1 MVSASGLIIA
11 QEKQPDNSLVLMVTV
26 PLARIKSEYQKTL
39 KNFAAKTEIPGFRK
53 GKAPQEKVEKTVGK
67 EKIYQEMIKTFL
79 PRLYQE
85 VIAQEKIHPIVN
97 PKVTLVTA
105 KEDKDWQIKFVTC
118 EVPPVKLGN
127 YKEKIKDALG
137 KGKIWTPENKEE
149 KESSSP
155 EAEKQKN
162 LTTIINILNKTVKAI
177 IPQILIEE
185 ELNQKLAQLIEKTE
199 KMGLSL
205 EQYLTSLGKTS
216 KQIKEE
222 YEKEIKTNWRL
233 ELALNKIADQEKITV
248 SQDEIEKM
256 IKKAPSEK
264 ERKQLESQRYV
275 LASIL
280 RRQKTL
286 EFLKNL

>member
-127 YKEKIKDALG
+127 YKEKIKDALS

-205 EQYLTSLGKTS
+205 EQYLASLGKTS

-248 SQDEIEKM
+248 SQEEIEKM

-286 EFLKNL
+286 EFLQSL

>member
-1 MVSASGLIIA
+1 MTTTPSLTIVR
-11 QEKQPDNSLVLMVTV
+11 EKQPDNSLSLMVTV
-26 PLARIKSEYQKTL
+26 PLARIKDEYQKTL
-39 KNFAAKTEIPGFRK
+39 KSLTAEAEIPGFRK
-53 GKAPQEKVEKTVGK
+53 GKAPQEKVEKTLGK
-67 EKIYQEMIKTFL
+67 EKVYQEMIKTFL

-85 VIAQEKIHPIVN
+85 VITQEKIRPIVN

-118 EVPPVKLGN
+118 ETPPVELGN
-127 YKEKIKDALG
+127 YKEKIKDALN
-137 KGKIWTPENKEE
+137 KGKIWTPEDKNK

-155 EAEKQKN
+155 EADEQKK
-162 LTTIINILNKTVKAI
+162 LTTVINILNKTVKAI
-177 IPQILIEE
+177 IPQILVEE
-185 ELNQKLAQLIEKTE
+185 ELSQKLAQLIEKTE

-216 KQIKEE
+216 EQIRKE

-248 SQDEIEKM
+248 SQDEIEEM
-256 IKKAPSEK
+256 IKKASSEE
-264 ERKQLESQRYV
+264 ERKQLENQRYV
-275 LASIL
+275 LSSIL

>member
-1 MVSASGLIIA
+1 MTTTPSLTIVR
-11 QEKQPDNSLVLMVTV
+11 EKQPDNSLSLMVTV
-26 PLARIKSEYQKTL
+26 PLARIKDEYQKTL
-39 KNFAAKTEIPGFRK
+39 KSLTAEAEIPGFRK
-53 GKAPQEKVEKTVGK
+53 GKAPQEKVEKTLGK
-67 EKIYQEMIKTFL
+67 EKVYQEMIKTFL

-85 VIAQEKIHPIVN
+85 VITQEKIRPIVN

-118 EVPPVKLGN
+118 ETPPVELGN
-127 YKEKIKDALG
+127 YKEKIKDALN
-137 KGKIWTPENKEE
+137 KGKIWTPEDKNK
-149 KESSSP
+149 KEGSSP
-155 EAEKQKN
+155 EADEQKK
-162 LTTIINILNKTVKAI
+162 LTTVINILNKTVKAI
-177 IPQILIEE
+177 IPQILVEE
-185 ELNQKLAQLIEKTE
+185 ELSQKLAQLIEKTE

-216 KQIKEE
+216 EQIRKE

-248 SQDEIEKM
+248 SQDEIEEM
-256 IKKAPSEK
+256 IKKASSEE
-264 ERKQLESQRYV
+264 ERKQLENQRYV
-275 LASIL
+275 LSSIL

>member
-1 MVSASGLIIA
+1 MTATSSLIIVR
-11 QEKQPDNSLVLMVTV
+11 EKQPDNSLVLMVTI
-26 PLARIKSEYQKTL
+26 PSARVKSEYQKTL
-39 KNFAAKTEIPGFRK
+39 KSLTDKAEIPGFRK
-53 GKAPQEKVEKTVGK
+53 GKAPQEKVEKALGK
-67 EKIYQEMIKTFL
+67 EKIYQEMIKAFL

-85 VIAQEKIHPIVN
+85 VITQEKIHPIVN
-97 PKVTLVTA
+97 PKVTLVAA

-118 EVPPVKLGN
+118 ETPPVKLGD
-127 YKEKIKDALG
+127 YKEKIKDALS
-137 KGKIWTPENKEE
+137 KGKIWTPANKEK
-149 KESSSP
+149 KENSSP
-155 EAEKQKN
+155 TADEQKK

-256 IKKAPSEK
+256 IKKAPSKK

>member
-1 MVSASGLIIA
+1 MTTTPSLTIVR
-11 QEKQPDNSLVLMVTV
+11 EKQPDNSLSLMVTV
-26 PLARIKSEYQKTL
+26 PLARIKDEYQKTL
-39 KNFAAKTEIPGFRK
+39 KSLTAEAEIPGFRK
-53 GKAPQEKVEKTVGK
+53 GKAPQEKVEKTLGK
-67 EKIYQEMIKTFL
+67 EKVYQEMIKTFL

-85 VIAQEKIHPIVN
+85 VITQEKIRPIVN

-118 EVPPVKLGN
+118 ETPPVELGN
-127 YKEKIKDALG
+127 YKEKIKDTLN
-137 KGKIWTPENKEE
+137 KGKIWTPEDKNK
-149 KESSSP
+149 KEGSSP
-155 EAEKQKN
+155 EADEQKK
-162 LTTIINILNKTVKAI
+162 LTTVINILNKTVKAI
-177 IPQILIEE
+177 IPQILVEE
-185 ELNQKLAQLIEKTE
+185 ELSQKLAQLIEKTE

-216 KQIKEE
+216 EQIRKE

-248 SQDEIEKM
+248 SQDEIEEM
-256 IKKAPSEK
+256 IKKASSEE
-264 ERKQLESQRYV
+264 ERKQLENQRYV
-275 LASIL
+275 LSSIL